1 MEPRLRRSLGICAGV
16 AWVALSAYV
25 WWWGIQTVRHLLA
38 VSDPYSPE
46 RVELAIASTC
56 TGEVD
61 GTVPAV
67 RVEPAYPITALDQ
80 EIEGWVE
87 VEYRV
92 LRDGSVSEARLLA
105 AEPEMLGE
113 EGDVVQA
120 VLQWVHC
127 PNDEL
132 PEEGVLRTA
141 HFDFS
146 FEEE

>member
-1 MEPRLRRSLGICAGV
+1 V

-61 GTVPAV
+61 GTVPVV
-67 RVEPAYPITALDQ
+67 RVEPDYPAIANELG
-80 EIEGWVE
+80 IEGWVE

-92 LRDGSVSEARLLA
+92 LRDGRVSAARLLA
-105 AEPEMLGE
+105 AEPKALGDE
-113 EGDVVQA
+113 SLVVQT

-132 PEEGVLRTA
+132 PEEGVLRRVR
-141 HFDFS
+141 FDFS